1 MTIVISI
8 RCVDGI
14 VIASDSQVGFERG
27 VSIKRLNANKMYQLG
42 DSFIVAGAGA
52 VAHIRK
58 AVDAIN
64 FTLEEKKREKG
75 STLTEDECV
84 DTLEKTVL
92 ALHKEYNID
101 RSKLLDVDEREYF
114 SPILVFGAKAIEE
127 KETNFYSGIVHGDG
141 TVEPVEDYGT
151 VGSGAAFA
159 EMLLKNFWI
168 KDITVNEAMAVAAY
182 TINEVIEIAPDCGG
196 LTKLGVLQKDTVKV
210 MEGTEVTCLLQ
221 KVQPALKLISTEL
234 VPRILRGD
242 ASEEDVAKL
251 LAVKKSAA
259 SSSSHE

>member
-1 MTIVISI
+1 MTIAIGI
-8 RCVDGI
+8 KCVDGI
-14 VIASDSQVGFERG
+14 VIASDSQVEFGRG
-27 VSIKRLNANKMYQLG
+27 VSIKRLNANKMYQL
-42 DSFIVAGAGA
+42 DDNFIVAGAGA

-58 AVDAIN
+58 AVDAIK
-64 FTLEEKKREKG
+64 FMLKEKRREKG
-75 STLTEDECV
+75 STLSEDECV

-92 ALHKEYNID
+92 ALHKEYNIE

-127 KETNFYSGIVHGDG
+127 KETKFYSGIVHGDG

-168 KDITVNEAMAVAAY
+168 QDIAVNEAMAIAAY

-196 LTKLGVLQKDTVKV
+196 LTRIGVLRKDSVKII
-210 MEGTEVTCLLQ
+210 EGPEVAGLLQ
-221 KVQPALKLISTEL
+221 KVQPALHLINGEL
-234 VPRILRGD
+234 VPMILRGNIL
-242 ASEEDVAKL
+242 EEDIAKL
-251 LAVKKSAA
+251 LALKKSAT
-259 SSSSHE
+259 SSSSNE

>member
-1 MTIVISI
+1 MTIAMSI
-8 RCVDGI
+8 KCVDGI
-14 VIASDSQVGFERG
+14 VIASDSQVEFGRG
-27 VSIKRLNANKMYQLG
+27 VSIKRLNANKMYQLD
-42 DSFIVAGAGA
+42 DSFIVAGSGA

-64 FTLEEKKREKG
+64 FALKEKKREKD
-75 STLTEDECV
+75 SILSEEECV
-84 DTLEKTVL
+84 NALEKTVL
-92 ALHKEYNID
+92 ALHKEYNIE

-127 KETNFYSGIVHGDG
+127 NETKFYSGIVHGDG

-168 KDITVNEAMAVAAY
+168 KGITVDEAMAVAAY

-196 LTKLGVLQKDTVKV
+196 LTKLGVLQKDSVR
-210 MEGTEVTCLLQ
+210 MIEGVAVTCLLQ

-242 ASEEDVAKL
+242 VSEEDIKRL
-251 LAVKKSAA
+251 LDGKRRG
-259 SSSSHE
+259 

>member
-8 RCVDGI
+8 KCVDGI
-14 VIASDSQVGFERG
+14 VIASDSQVEFSRG
-27 VSIKRLNANKMYQLG
+27 VSIKRLNANKMYQL
-42 DSFIVAGAGA
+42 DDNFMVAGAGT

-64 FTLEEKKREKG
+64 FTLKEKKREKG
-75 STLTEDECV
+75 STLNEDECV
-84 DTLEKTVL
+84 DALEKTVL
-92 ALHKEYNID
+92 LLHKEYNIE

-127 KETNFYSGIVHGDG
+127 NETKFYSGIVHGDG

-159 EMLLKNFWI
+159 EMLLKNFCI

-196 LTKLGVLQKDTVKV
+196 LTKIGVLQKDSINMIEGAKVKS
-210 MEGTEVTCLLQ
+210 LLQ

-242 ASEEDVAKL
+242 ASEEDIAKL
-251 LAVKKSAA
+251 LAVKKSIA
-259 SSSSHE
+259 SNPSNE

>member
-1 MTIVISI
+1 MTIAMSI
-8 RCVDGI
+8 KCVDGI
-14 VIASDSQVGFERG
+14 VIASDSQVEFGRG
-27 VSIKRLNANKMYQLG
+27 VSIKRLNANKMYQLD

-64 FTLEEKKREKG
+64 FVLKEKKREKD
-75 STLTEDECV
+75 SILSEEECV
-84 DTLEKTVL
+84 NALEKTVL
-92 ALHKEYNID
+92 ALHKEYNIE

-127 KETNFYSGIVHGDG
+127 NETKFYSGIVHGDG

-168 KDITVNEAMAVAAY
+168 KGITVDEAMAVAAY

-196 LTKLGVLQKDTVKV
+196 LTKLGVLQKDSVR
-210 MEGTEVTCLLQ
+210 MIEGAEVTCLLQ

-242 ASEEDVAKL
+242 VSEEDIKRL
-251 LAVKKSAA
+251 LDGKRRG
-259 SSSSHE
+259 

>member
-1 MTIVISI
+1 MTIVIGI
-8 RCVDGI
+8 KCVDGI
-14 VIASDSQVGFERG
+14 VIASDSQVEFSRG
-27 VSIKRLNANKMYQLG
+27 VSIKRLNANKMYQLD
-42 DSFIVAGAGA
+42 DSFIVAGGGA

-64 FTLEEKKREKG
+64 FTLKERKREKG
-75 STLTEDECV
+75 STLSEDECV
-84 DTLEKTVL
+84 DTLEKAVL
-92 ALHKEYNID
+92 ALHKEYNLD

-114 SPILVFGAKAIEE
+114 SPILVFGAKAIEGN
-127 KETNFYSGIVHGDG
+127 ETKLYSGIVHGDG

-168 KDITVNEAMAVAAY
+168 KDITVNEAMVVAAY

-196 LTKLGVLQKDTVKV
+196 LTKIGVLQKDTVKII
-210 MEGTEVTCLLQ
+210 EGTEVQRLLQ

-234 VPRILRGD
+234 VPRILRGE
-242 ASEEDVAKL
+242 ASQEDIAKL
-251 LAVKKSAA
+251 LAAKKITGSN
-259 SSSSHE
+259 

>member
-8 RCVDGI
+8 KCVDGI
-14 VIASDSQVGFERG
+14 VIASDSQVEFSRG
-27 VSIKRLNANKMYQLG
+27 VPIKRLNANKMYQLD

-58 AVDAIN
+58 AVDAIK
-64 FTLEEKKREKG
+64 FTLKEKRREKG
-75 STLTEDECV
+75 STLSEDECV

-92 ALHKEYNID
+92 ALHKEYNIE
-101 RSKLLDVDEREYF
+101 RSKLLDIDEREYF

-127 KETNFYSGIVHGDG
+127 NETEFYSGIVHGDG

-159 EMLLKNFWI
+159 EMLLKNLWI
-168 KDITVNEAMAVAAY
+168 QDITVNEAMAVAAY

-196 LTKLGVLQKDTVKV
+196 LTKIGVLQKDSVK
-210 MEGTEVTCLLQ
+210 MIEGPEVAGLLQ
-221 KVQPALKLISTEL
+221 KVQPALHLINGEL

-242 ASEEDVAKL
+242 ALEEDIKRL
-251 LAVKKSAA
+251 LDEKRQK
-259 SSSSHE
+259 